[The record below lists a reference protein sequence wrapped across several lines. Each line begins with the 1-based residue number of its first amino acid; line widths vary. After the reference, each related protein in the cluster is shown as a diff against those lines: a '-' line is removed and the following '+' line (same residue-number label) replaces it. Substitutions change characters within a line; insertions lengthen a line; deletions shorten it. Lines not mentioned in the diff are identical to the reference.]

1 MTTVIASHNLREFED
16 ICDTMI
22 LLHNG
27 NIVSN
32 TKIEEMKSKSFKVQ
46 IAFNNDV
53 TPDIFAK
60 VRARNINQNG
70 RYFTLLISGDEDSI
84 RNSLME
90 LNPAFV
96 EMLPLTLEEMFIN
109 EMGGAGYEVF

>member
-1 MTTVIASHNLREFED
+1 MVIHAIISTYTIPDEP
-16 ICDTMI
+16 
-22 LLHNG
+22 
-27 NIVSN
+27 
-32 TKIEEMKSKSFKVQ
+32 SKAYLEKYPL
-46 IAFNNDV
+46 A
-53 TPDIFAK
+53 
-60 VRARNINQNG
+60 
-70 RYFTLLISGDEDSI
+70 LLISGDEDSI

>member
-1 MTTVIASHNLREFED
+1 
-16 ICDTMI
+16 MI